1 MEGGGGAIAPPPSRV
16 VSEEFSFGN
25 EFSQFVVSNLPI
37 PGS

>member
-1 MEGGGGAIAPPPSRV
+1 MEGGGGAIAPPSRV